1 MSKPTSGARPKKN
14 KGRLKKG
21 QACPVKVRVID
32 SAGDNEPATPDQT
45 IPTTAR
51 PAPTSSRSKIK
62 LLNLYKKEIISSGDE
77 SDEECLSTNL
87 ASKKKQVLQG
97 IEYLTLRFLPVKY
110 KRILSASTATHQFNL
125 LK

>member
-45 IPTTAR
+45 TTTAR

-97 IEYLTLRFLPVKY
+97 ID
-110 KRILSASTATHQFNL
+110 I
-125 LK
+125 

>member
-62 LLNLYKKEIISSGDE
+62 LLNLYKNKKEIISSGDE
-77 SDEECLSTNL
+77 SDKECLSTKL
-87 ASKKKQVLQG
+87 ASKNK
-97 IEYLTLRFLPVKY
+97 
-110 KRILSASTATHQFNL
+110 
-125 LK
+125 

>member
-1 MSKPTSGARPKKN
+1 M
-14 KGRLKKG
+14 
-21 QACPVKVRVID
+21 KVRVID

-62 LLNLYKKEIISSGDE
+62 LLNLYKNKKEIISSGDE

-87 ASKKKQVLQG
+87 ASKKKQGLQG

>member
-45 IPTTAR
+45 TTTAR

-87 ASKKKQVLQG
+87 ASKKKQVLQN
-97 IEYLTLRFLPVKY
+97 IEYLTLRCLPFKY